1 MNESSTDP
9 NPGDDLREQ
18 GQVQPTLYYCYD
30 ALCGW
35 CYGFSP
41 VIKNLQAAYKEEI
54 AFDVLSGGMVMPD
67 QAYPIKAMAKYVSG
81 AYKNVEA
88 LTGVEFGEDYLWH
101 IFNPE
106 ESDWVLNSEKPAVAL
121 SILKELHPDRAV
133 EFASD
138 LQHAHMYEG
147 RDLTDNEAYR
157 HLLPKYGIEAE
168 AFYTQLQSEE
178 FLDKAYYDFALVK
191 QLQVTGYPAV
201 LMQVSDSK
209 FFLLSTGYTDFKTM
223 KERIDAVLGQIGK
236 EDFTTT
242 K

>member
-1 MNESSTDP
+1 MDQSDKDSSQ
-9 NPGDDLREQ
+9 GDNLQEQ
-18 GQVQPTLYYCYD
+18 SKMQPTLYYCYD

-41 VIKNLQAAYKEEI
+41 VIKELQATYKDKI

-67 QAYPIKAMAKYVSG
+67 QAYPISTMAKYVSG
-81 AYKNVEA
+81 AYKHVES
-88 LTGVEFGEDYLWH
+88 LTGVKFGEDYLWH
-101 IFNPE
+101 IFNPG

-133 EFASD
+133 EIASD

-168 AFYTQLQSEE
+168 AFYTKIQSEE

-209 FFLLSTGYTDFKTM
+209 FFLLSTGFTDLKTM
-223 KERIDAVLGQIGK
+223 KERIDAVLQQLEK
-236 EDFTTT
+236 DVLP
-242 K
+242 